1 MVFLALRNY
10 IGLDHTKLGVGVAM
24 QKRKIYRLSCL
35 LVLLTVSSIG
45 AFSQQAG
52 TASTTGKLVEI
63 KVPAPSLK
71 GNLLGDPVE
80 QTAAVYLPPS
90 YDTSPAKRYP
100 TLYLLHGFLST
111 NKAWINGGYQG
122 MSLQSL
128 MDEMIKRGIT
138 RELIVVA
145 PNGWNTYKGAFYTN
159 SAVNGNWEDYF
170 YHDLVQTIDEQYR
183 TIARPESRGIA
194 GHSMG
199 GYGAVSLAMKHPDV
213 FSVVY
218 ALSPCCLGFEG
229 DFASENP
236 AWLSTLRLTKKEQL
250 KDKPGSFEE
259 FFQLAFVAVSAAFS
273 PNPQRPPF
281 FVDFPYSE
289 HDGKLQRNE
298 EVFAL
303 WRTKMPLYMV
313 EDNKQN
319 LMKLRGIFIDY
330 GEKEEFSH
338 IRITTQQFSKALS
351 ERNIPHVFEIYA
363 GGDHGSMI
371 RQRLETRL
379 IQFFAE
385 KLDFGR

>member
-1 MVFLALRNY
+1 
-10 IGLDHTKLGVGVAM
+10 M
-24 QKRKIYRLSCL
+24 QKRKIYRLACL
-35 LVLLTVSSIG
+35 LVFLTVGSSSV
-45 AFSQQAG
+45 FSQQAG

-71 GNLLGDPVE
+71 GNLLGDPIE
-80 QTAAVYLPPS
+80 QSVAVYLPPS

-122 MSLQSL
+122 MNLQSL
-128 MDEMIKRGIT
+128 MDEMIKRGVT

-145 PNGWNTYKGAFYTN
+145 PNGLNAYKGAFYTN
-159 SAVNGNWEDYF
+159 SVVNGNWEDYF
-170 YHDLVQTIDEQYR
+170 YHDLVQTIDKRYR

-199 GYGAVSLAMKHPDV
+199 GYGAVTLAMKHPDV
-213 FSVVY
+213 FSVMY
-218 ALSPCCLGFEG
+218 ALSPCCLGLEG
-229 DFASENP
+229 DFGSENP

-250 KDKPGSFEE
+250 KEKPGSFEE
-259 FFQLAFVAVSAAFS
+259 FFQVAFVALSAAFS
-273 PNPQRPPF
+273 PNPQRSPF

-303 WRTKMPLYMV
+303 WKKKMPLYMV
-313 EDNKQN
+313 EENKQN
-319 LMKLRGIFIDY
+319 LMKLRGVFIDY

-385 KLDFGR
+385 KLDFGPDSATDKPK

>member
-1 MVFLALRNY
+1 MLRKTKISRLVCLLALLN
-10 IGLDHTKLGVGVAM
+10 AA
-24 QKRKIYRLSCL
+24 
-35 LVLLTVSSIG
+35 SIG
-45 AFSQQAG
+45 IFSQQPAP
-52 TASTTGKLVEI
+52 APATGRLVEI
-63 KVPAPSLK
+63 KVPAPALK
-71 GNLLGDPVE
+71 GNLLGDPTE
-80 QTAAVYLPPS
+80 QSVVVYLPPT

-100 TLYLLHGFLST
+100 TLYLLHGFIST
-111 NKAWINGGYQG
+111 NKAWTTNAYQG
-122 MSLQSL
+122 MSLPSL
-128 MDEMIKRGIT
+128 MDEMIRRGVT
-138 RELIVVA
+138 REMIVVA
-145 PNGWNTYKGAFYTN
+145 PNGWNAYKGAFYTN
-159 SAVNGNWEDYF
+159 SVVNGNWEDYI
-170 YHDLVQTIDEQYR
+170 YHDLVQTIDERYR

-199 GYGAVSLAMKHPDV
+199 GYGAVTLAMKHPDV

-218 ALSPCCLGFEG
+218 ALSPCCLGIEG
-229 DFASENP
+229 DFGSENP
-236 AWLSTLRLTKKEQL
+236 AWLSTVRLTKKEQL
-250 KDKPGSFEE
+250 KDKPASFEE

-313 EDNKQN
+313 EENKQN

-385 KLDFGR
+385 KLDFGPDSATDKHR

>member
-1 MVFLALRNY
+1 MVLTR
-10 IGLDHTKLGVGVAM
+10 G
-24 QKRKIYRLSCL
+24 IYRLLFL
-35 LVLLTVSSIG
+35 LAVLSAASIG
-45 AFSQQAG
+45 TFSQQAA
-52 TASTTGKLVEI
+52 TAPTTGKLVEI
-63 KVPAPSLK
+63 KVSAPALK
-71 GNLLGDPVE
+71 GNLLGDPTE
-80 QTAAVYLPPS
+80 QSVAVYLPPS

-111 NKAWINGGYQG
+111 NKAWTTNAYQG
-122 MSLQSL
+122 MNLQTL
-128 MDEMIKRGIT
+128 MDEMIKRGIIG
-138 RELIVVA
+138 ELIVVA
-145 PNGWNTYKGAFYTN
+145 PNGWNAYKGAFYTN
-159 SAVNGNWEDYF
+159 SVVNGNWEDYI
-170 YHDLVQTIDEQYR
+170 YHDLVQTIDDRYR

-199 GYGAVSLAMKHPDV
+199 GYGAVALAMKHPDV

-218 ALSPCCLGFEG
+218 ALSPCCLGIEG

-236 AWLSTLRLTKKEQL
+236 AWLSTVRLTSREQL
-250 KDKPGSFEE
+250 KDKPASFEE

-273 PNPQRPPF
+273 PNPKHPPF
-281 FVDFPYSE
+281 FVDFPFRE
-289 HDGKLQRNE
+289 RDGKLERNE
-298 EVFAL
+298 DVFAL

-313 EDNKQN
+313 EENKQN

-338 IRITTQQFSKALS
+338 IRITSQQFSKALA
-351 ERNIPHVFEIYA
+351 ERNIPHVFEMYA

-371 RQRLETRL
+371 RKRIETRL